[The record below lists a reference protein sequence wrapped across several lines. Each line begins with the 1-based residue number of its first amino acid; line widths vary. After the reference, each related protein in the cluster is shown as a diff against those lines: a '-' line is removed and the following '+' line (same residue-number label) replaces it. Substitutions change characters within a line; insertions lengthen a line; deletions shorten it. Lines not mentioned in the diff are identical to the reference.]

1 MKRMGRHSV
10 AVQRNSAYQRLKLCT
25 DARSYLA
32 GQKATRSLAL
42 KRPAP
47 RNNAFP
53 PSRVVV
59 FPAVSSVVEQNCSLE
74 EMKWTQGEKKK
85 GKTKFRCCFLAFC
98 FSSSSGKSNHPP
110 LETRALS
117 RDPEDAR
124 GGNRVPFNLP
134 TNCPLAISG
143 RTGRIVS
150 SPRDGWEEGSSRS
163 LSRSGRPASGPRCF
177 PVGVSGHV
185 VAPRGPGLPPA
196 WEGRP
201 LFLFPASDGGA
212 PAFVGLSLGN
222 FLRRWEEGG
231 KTSSF
236 TMGIRRLRA
245 SASLY
250 GMPLGSLTL
259 PFGGAAKALRLT
271 ACLSASLLCVG
282 RYIPY
287 FEGW

>member
-1 MKRMGRHSV
+1 M
-10 AVQRNSAYQRLKLCT
+10 
-25 DARSYLA
+25 DAR
-32 GQKATRSLAL
+32 
-42 KRPAP
+42 
-47 RNNAFP
+47 
-53 PSRVVV
+53 
-59 FPAVSSVVEQNCSLE
+59 
-74 EMKWTQGEKKK
+74 EKKK
-85 GKTKFRCCFLAFC
+85 EKRNSGVVFSRFVFLLLPEGPTIPHFKRVHYRVTPRMREVETGSPSICLQIALSIYFGQNRAHCFL
-98 FSSSSGKSNHPP
+98 
-110 LETRALS
+110 
-117 RDPEDAR
+117 
-124 GGNRVPFNLP
+124 
-134 TNCPLAISG
+134 
-143 RTGRIVS
+143 
-150 SPRDGWEEGSSRS
+150 SPRW
-163 LSRSGRPASGPRCF
+163 LGRRLVPLVIAEWPAGGPASGPRCF